1 MPNHNLSRLL
11 IDWTASQSQNAYQY
25 PTVWEG
31 AHVLSGGEKTWA
43 AEDAAE
49 HALDLANWRIKLL
62 KAHKEQRRIQGELM
76 SVGNPPETDSSS
88 VDAGKL
94 KQVEDSVLALA
105 KETRKAISTIQA
117 EVNSKCGGDCGKAKE
132 VKVTAKKPATTK
144 TTTANPA
151 TKTSKKSLSRIDK
164 KLGVI
169 LNEMK
174 DINVDGDDEN

>member
-1 MPNHNLSRLL
+1 L
-11 IDWTASQSQNAYQY
+11 IDWIALQNAYQY

-49 HALDLANWRIKLL
+49 HALNLANWRIKLL

-76 SVGNPPETDSSS
+76 KVGNPPETKSSS

-94 KQVEDSVLALA
+94 KEVEDSVLALA

-132 VKVTAKKPATTK
+132 VKVAAKK
-144 TTTANPA
+144 TTTTAKPA
-151 TKTSKKSLSRIDK
+151 AKTSKKSLSRIDR

>member
-1 MPNHNLSRLL
+1 M
-11 IDWTASQSQNAYQY
+11 
-25 PTVWEG
+25 
-31 AHVLSGGEKTWA
+31 LSGGEKTWA